1 MDTPGRI
8 AELDRKFGD
17 NPRRYFAALANEYR
31 KAGQLEKAIELC
43 EQHLAEQRNH
53 LSGHV
58 VLAQALVDAGR
69 PEAAWSS
76 LHTALDLDPENF
88 IALRLLGDLSAGAG
102 DAEQARAYYF
112 RALEIEPRNEQL
124 LDALKSLG
132 QRGAASELATSE
144 LATSELATSEPQTA
158 PSGAAPL
165 GFEATSL
172 TTGEFEADAEPSEPA
187 VAEPIPS
194 LADEAA
200 MAAEP
205 IAEPLPEPLPEPPPE
220 PLPEPLGDP
229 GDELQEMM
237 AAEAVEQEAPA
248 ESEEWPAWESSTQ
261 AEPAE
266 PPSEYEAADSAA
278 GELEGVAEWWEEPQG
293 EAAPEVAEPEAAEP
307 EAAEPQA
314 AEPEFAQP
322 EPVAEQPVQ
331 RVTPST
337 PLVSETMVGLYLSQG
352 HTALAIA
359 ALRDLV
365 QAKPE
370 DERLRARLEELE
382 RVTPRERRETVRDL
396 FARLGRPRTAGTP
409 PAARGNLS
417 SLGALLG
424 ESGSAPDSED
434 PAIAAALAGDA
445 PPGTSADFDRWLA
458 ELRGP

>member
-43 EQHLAEQRNH
+43 ELHLAEQRNH

-58 VLAQALVDAGR
+58 VLAQSLVDAGR

-88 IALRLLGDLSAGAG
+88 IALRLLGDLSSAAG

-132 QRGAASELATSE
+132 QRAALSE
-144 LATSELATSEPQTA
+144 

-172 TTGEFEADAEPSEPA
+172 TTGEFESDGGPPEPA
-187 VAEPIPS
+187 EAEPIPT

-205 IAEPLPEPLPEPPPE
+205 VAES
-220 PLPEPLGDP
+220 LPEPLGDP
-229 GDELQEMM
+229 GEELQEMM
-237 AAEAVEQEAPA
+237 AGEEAAETEEAAEEAEEAEEAGEAGEEAAAPA
-248 ESEEWPAWESSTQ
+248 AAEEWPSWDGGAPV
-261 AEPAE
+261 EPAE
-266 PPSEYEAADSAA
+266 PPSEDEAADSAA
-278 GELEGVAEWWEEPQG
+278 GELEAVAQWWEEPQG
-293 EAAPEVAEPEAAEP
+293 EAAPEVTE
-307 EAAEPQA
+307 
-314 AEPEFAQP
+314 P
-322 EPVAEQPVQ
+322 EPVPEQPAP
-331 RVTPST
+331 RATPST

-365 QAKPE
+365 AAKPD

-396 FARLGRPRTAGTP
+396 FARLGRPRTVATP
-409 PAARGNLS
+409 PASRDSPS
-417 SLGALLG
+417 SLDALLG
-424 ESGSAPDSED
+424 ASGVEPEPED
-434 PAIAAALAGDA
+434 PAIAAALAADA
-445 PPGTSADFDRWLA
+445 PHGSSVDFDRWLT
-458 ELRGP
+458 ELREQ